1 MNLTKL
7 WDVGTN
13 LSFIAAGITTVV
25 LLGDSGAV
33 SWLFMFSMLLLT
45 IGSGIFHAEIFKYP
59 IGNHLDVGAM
69 YFTSLVLLTVAVS
82 TYTKQVNMGDTLV
95 MAVLFIAPLFIWF
108 FRFYL
113 KNIKMEYKIAAIFVT
128 ILLTAEFRQAVLGSS
143 VEWIYLLIALQ
154 LMIFAVIFRLVLN
167 DKKYPWSHGVW
178 HLVSA
183 AGLAYFYAG
192 LRLIPISV

>member
-1 MNLTKL
+1 MNITKI

-13 LSFIAAGITTVV
+13 LAYIAAGITTVI

-33 SWLFMFSMLLLT
+33 SWLFLFSMLLLT
-45 IGSGIFHAEIFKYP
+45 IGSGIYHAEIFKYP
-59 IGNHLDVGAM
+59 VGNHLDVGAM
-69 YFTSLVLLTVAVS
+69 YFNNLVFLTLALS
-82 TYTKQVNMGDTLV
+82 TFTKQVTMGDTLV

-113 KNIKMEYKIAAIFVT
+113 NHIKMEYKISAIFIV
-128 ILLTAEFRQAVLGSS
+128 ILLAAEFRQAVLGSA
-143 VEWIYLLIALQ
+143 VNWTYILIALGFMAIAA
-154 LMIFAVIFRLVLN
+154 LFRLILD

-183 AGLAYFYAG
+183 LGLAYFYAG
-192 LRLIPISV
+192 LRIIPLGV